1 VSAEAGAVDGE
12 VAAVGGAVASRHGVD
27 HAVAVG
33 AEDTWVAPTWE
44 DVVRDHSARVY
55 RLAYRLTGDHH
66 DAEDLTQEVFVRVFR
81 SLATYTPGTFE
92 GWMHRITTNLFLDQ
106 VRRRK
111 RVRFD
116 ALAPEVTE
124 RLPDLGPGPERE
136 FERSNLDTDVRAA
149 LAALS
154 PQFRAVV
161 VLADVEG
168 LSYEEVGRT
177 LGIKLGTVRSRLHR
191 ARAQLRALLPHLAPA
206 PRVPAVPVVPRP
218 ALGLA

>member
-1 VSAEAGAVDGE
+1 MDEAERASDPGALCGPLGGGGPEGGALVE
-12 VAAVGGAVASRHGVD
+12 GGAV
-27 HAVAVG
+27 
-33 AEDTWVAPTWE
+33 WVAPTWE
-44 DVVRDHSARVY
+44 DVVREHSARVY
-55 RLAYRLTGDHH
+55 RTALRLTGNHH

-111 RVRFD
+111 RVRID
-116 ALAPEVTE
+116 ALAPEVAD
-124 RLPDLGPGPERE
+124 RLPDPGPGPERE
-136 FERSNLDTDVRAA
+136 FERSTLDTDVRAA

-168 LSYEEVGRT
+168 MSYAEVGAT

-191 ARAQLRALLPHLAPA
+191 ARAQLREVLAHRAPA
-206 PRVPAVPVVPRP
+206 PR
-218 ALGLA
+218 LGLA